1 LELNSL
7 LETSSL
13 EDVQLYATL
22 KIIESVHLTGSLFSD
37 TAANLIY
44 FHTQKESYLGK
55 GNQRVVFRLP
65 KSQRICCL
73 ISEWSSGCQRV

>member
-7 LETSSL
+7 IETSLL

-37 TAANLIY
+37 TAANLNLLSY
-44 FHTQKESYLGK
+44 PETVLFGKRQPKSGLQVAKESMNMLSY
-55 GNQRVVFRLP
+55 
-65 KSQRICCL
+65 
-73 ISEWSSGCQRV
+73 